1 MFGVAQGE
9 KTEQDKQGPKQA
21 KTKKKAAKQK
31 PKKVSK
37 TVGKKPSKQE
47 THKVAVKKA
56 KAMFKDDIP
65 EDVSTYCFLSE
76 LYGSFKL
83 EMYSEKSYIRGKDP
97 ASSKWKSI
105 IGSTAKEH
113 NKVCRLLVPFVSQ
126 GLSVPE
132 LYKHRESLL
141 SDLRDVD

>member
-1 MFGVAQGE
+1 
-9 KTEQDKQGPKQA
+9 
-21 KTKKKAAKQK
+21 
-31 PKKVSK
+31 
-37 TVGKKPSKQE
+37 VGKKPSKQE

-76 LYGSFKL
+76 LYGSCKL

-132 LYKHRESLL
+132 LYKHRESLS

>member
-1 MFGVAQGE
+1 M
-9 KTEQDKQGPKQA
+9 
-21 KTKKKAAKQK
+21 
-31 PKKVSK
+31 
-37 TVGKKPSKQE
+37 
-47 THKVAVKKA
+47 KKA

-65 EDVSTYCFLSE
+65 EDVSMYCFLSE

-97 ASSKWKSI
+97 ASSKWKSV

-126 GLSVPE
+126 GLSCT
-132 LYKHRESLL
+132 HIGSLSRL
-141 SDLRDVD
+141 T

>member
-1 MFGVAQGE
+1 ME
-9 KTEQDKQGPKQA
+9 
-21 KTKKKAAKQK
+21 
-31 PKKVSK
+31 
-37 TVGKKPSKQE
+37 
-47 THKVAVKKA
+47 KA

-76 LYGSFKL
+76 VYGSCKL
-83 EMYSEKSYIRGKDP
+83 EMYSEKSYIRRKDP

-105 IGSTAKEH
+105 IGSTAKED
-113 NKVCRLLVPFVSQ
+113 NKCRLLVPFVSQ

-141 SDLRDVD
+141 SDLKDVD